1 MIFIEDIP
9 ESGLIIVSVLFNG
22 YKHNF
27 QNDSRRNLLK
37 TLPNLIKGKFGVQ
50 LVPIQF
56 SLIKSIERTPDM
68 SEKESIGRARTVGV
82 EYRYRFEHLGKEE
95 FGKIYKEIRNHCGQ
109 RNMWRDYDIMY
120 ADYVG
125 EINE

>member
-1 MIFIEDIP
+1 MIFVEDIP

-27 QNDSRRNLLK
+27 QNDSRRNLMK
-37 TLPNLIKGKFGVQ
+37 TLPNLIKEKCGIQ

-56 SLIKSIERTPDM
+56 SLIRSIERTPDM

-82 EYRYRFEHLGKEE
+82 EYRYRFEHLNKEE
-95 FGKIYKEIRNHCGQ
+95 FEEMYKEIKNHCSQ
-109 RNMWRDYDIMY
+109 KNMWRDYDIMY

>member
-1 MIFIEDIP
+1 MIFVEDIP

-27 QNDSRRNLLK
+27 QNDSRRDLLK
-37 TLPNLIKGKFGVQ
+37 RLPNHVKEKCGVQ

-56 SLIKSIERTPDM
+56 SLIRSIERTPDM
-68 SEKESIGRARTVGV
+68 SEKQSIGRARTVGV
-82 EYRYRFEHLGKEE
+82 EYRYRFEHVEKKGFEE
-95 FGKIYKEIRNHCGQ
+95 MYKEVRNYCSQ
-109 RNMWRDYDIMY
+109 TSIWRDYDIMF

>member
-1 MIFIEDIP
+1 MIFVEDIP
-9 ESGLIIVSVLFNG
+9 ENGLIIVSVLFNG

-37 TLPNLIKGKFGVQ
+37 TLPDLIKKICGVQ
-50 LVPIQF
+50 LVPVQF
-56 SLIKSIERTPDM
+56 SLIRNIERTPDM
-68 SEKESIGRARTVGV
+68 SERESIGRARTVGV
-82 EYRYRFEHLGKEE
+82 EYRYRFEHVEKEE
-95 FGKIYKEIRNHCGQ
+95 FEEMYKEVKNYCSQ
-109 RNMWRDYDIMY
+109 RSIWRDFDIMF

>member
-1 MIFIEDIP
+1 MIFTEDIP

-27 QNDSRRNLLK
+27 QNDSRRKLLK
-37 TLPNLIKGKFGVQ
+37 KLPDRIKEKCEVQ
-50 LVPIQF
+50 LVPVQF
-56 SLIKSIERTPDM
+56 SIIRSIERTPDM
-68 SEKESIGRARTVGV
+68 SEKESIGKARTVGV
-82 EYRYRFEHLGKEE
+82 EYRYRFENIDKKKFEEVYKNIKEYCSQE
-95 FGKIYKEIRNHCGQ
+95 
-109 RNMWRDYDIMY
+109 NMWEDYDVMY